1 MGTII
6 YTIGKLLAWL
16 IFYGVF
22 YSLFHFKKY
31 YLPGFILV
39 SFLSEIFLKDYS
51 YLITFSFVYIVL
63 WHHKKWNLTLI
74 NTLLLSSL
82 IRLIYETLADT
93 IIADKISTHV
103 ISGILLFVV
112 ASFLIKVITAI
123 VFIFLYKRFDIEEK
137 WQIDQ
142 SSLLSILLI
151 YLFIAIYIFMHFIQE
166 NKAYSD
172 LTIGVFAFIIIQC
185 VFIAVLFGKASQTQ
199 QLAYK
204 RELTKEQLKN
214 LKMYTDQLEKDHLH
228 LREFEHSY
236 KDGIATLR
244 SVAGDGDY
252 TAMKQA
258 LEKLEVYSNGYF
270 DNISMQLFKDLNN
283 VQNSY
288 LKSLFISKLT
298 LIHQDNIK
306 CHFECRNVIEDIDI
320 NIFDLVRLLGISIDN
335 AIEATKGQTGAQIQI
350 AIVKEK
356 QQLSFLINNTIHSET
371 KIQTMMQEG
380 FTTKKNHSG
389 LGMVNVQDIKKKYPN
404 LFVQYRKNND
414 WFNLNI
420 TLLDLGGAE
429 YVNH

>member
-1 MGTII
+1 MESII
-6 YTIGKLLAWL
+6 YDTGKLLAWF
-16 IFYGVF
+16 IFYGIF
-22 YSLFHFKKY
+22 YSLFKLEKY
-31 YLPGFILV
+31 YLPVFVLI
-39 SFLSEIFLKDYS
+39 SFLSEIFLNDYS
-51 YLITFSFVYIVL
+51 YLITFAIVYLTL
-63 WHHKKWNLTLI
+63 WRHKKWNLALI
-74 NTLLLSSL
+74 NALLLTSL
-82 IRLIYETLADT
+82 IRLIYETLTST
-93 IIADKISTHV
+93 ILIKISTRT
-103 ISGILLFVV
+103 ISGVLLFV
-112 ASFLIKVITAI
+112 ALGLLIKMFIAI
-123 VFIFLYKRFDIEEK
+123 IFVFLYKRFEIEEK

-142 SSLLSILLI
+142 SALLSLLLV
-151 YLFIAIYIFMHFIQE
+151 YLFIAIYVFMHFIQK

-172 LTIGVFAFIIIQC
+172 LTIGIFTFIIIQC
-185 VFIAVLFGKASQTQ
+185 IFIAVLFGKASQTQ

-228 LREFEHSY
+228 LRKFEHSY
-236 KDGIATLR
+236 KDGIASLQ
-244 SVAGDGDY
+244 SVATDGDY

-258 LEKLEVYSNGYF
+258 LEKLEVYSDSYF

-283 VQNSY
+283 VQNHY
-288 LKSLFISKLT
+288 LKSLFISKLA
-298 LIHQDNIK
+298 LIHQNNIK
-306 CHFECRNVIEDIDI
+306 CHFECRNTIKEVNI

-350 AIVKEK
+350 AIVEEQ

-420 TLLDLGGAE
+420 TLLALGGDI
-429 YVNH
+429 HDIH

>member
-1 MGTII
+1 
-6 YTIGKLLAWL
+6 
-16 IFYGVF
+16 
-22 YSLFHFKKY
+22 
-31 YLPGFILV
+31 
-39 SFLSEIFLKDYS
+39 
-51 YLITFSFVYIVL
+51 
-63 WHHKKWNLTLI
+63 
-74 NTLLLSSL
+74 
-82 IRLIYETLADT
+82 
-93 IIADKISTHV
+93 
-103 ISGILLFVV
+103 
-112 ASFLIKVITAI
+112 
-123 VFIFLYKRFDIEEK
+123 
-137 WQIDQ
+137 
-142 SSLLSILLI
+142 
-151 YLFIAIYIFMHFIQE
+151 MHFIQE

-335 AIEATKGQTGAQIQI
+335 AIEATKGQNGAQIQI